1 MFCCREGMGLWR
13 QEHRLLVA
21 QLRETLTDNDY
32 EQQGCGEVIAKSK
45 QSGTSPE
52 RSSYS
57 IVVLVS
63 VRASQLPI
71 QLSEGRR
78 SSWEAIFLADL
89 HGKSGLWWSG
99 GFIGDF
105 SVFGVFRDGKLW

>member
-1 MFCCREGMGLWR
+1 M
-13 QEHRLLVA
+13 LVA

-63 VRASQLPI
+63 VWASQLPI
-71 QLSEGRR
+71 QLSEKRC
-78 SSWEAIFLADL
+78 SPWEAIFLEDL
-89 HGKSGLWWSG
+89 RGKSGLWWSG
-99 GFIGDF
+99 GFIGVF

>member
-1 MFCCREGMGLWR
+1 MGLWR

-63 VRASQLPI
+63 VWASQLPI
-71 QLSEGRR
+71 QLSEKRC
-78 SSWEAIFLADL
+78 SPWEAIFLEDL
-89 HGKSGLWWSG
+89 RGKSGLWWSG